1 MRPITHIKSLK
12 KSIFK
17 QLLLFSKNCVRIAF
31 VKQFERTIE
40 KKMDI
45 FKKVLVGIYL
55 AVSAILIL
63 VVTFQAKESENSAED
78 TYENSQY
85 NKFFDKNIN

>member
-1 MRPITHIKSLK
+1 
-12 KSIFK
+12 
-17 QLLLFSKNCVRIAF
+17 
-31 VKQFERTIE
+31 
-40 KKMDI
+40 MDV

-63 VVTFQAKESENSAED
+63 IVTFQSKDSENSAED

-85 NKFFDKNIN
+85 NKFFDKNKGRT